1 MPHEYTY
8 QVELPAPA
16 KYPTEFS
23 PDSFS
28 TACFAASYE
37 DRRAAF
43 IEFLKKNPA
52 RDNFK
57 AAFHEIG
64 RMAAGEEPHVGILQ
78 AALDY
83 INTRRDCA
91 DFVMHSILRL
101 LYQFPNH
108 PLLPYDF
115 YKQAEAAV
123 IGFKYWP
130 DEPGFDSMCTWTEN
144 HHILFASAAYLAGQL
159 YPQAVF
165 TNSGQ
170 SAAEKKKVNRERIE
184 RWLDLRFQTGFSE
197 WLSHV
202 YYDEDLAALINLVEF
217 CDDPSIVKKSKQVID
232 LILLDIALNSFKG
245 VFASTHGRSYE
256 WVKKD
261 PAEEATSA
269 VSKLMFGRG
278 IFSMMD
284 NMSAVLFALS
294 EKYEL
299 PPFLFYV
306 ANADPTEFN
315 NRQRMGIRLSE
326 LHHWGLDPSRMEDGM
341 ALLTLEA
348 YLHPRTITGFVKMLD
363 AFKWWD
369 NEFFSPFAPYRG
381 LLRLAKRLRLLPLL
395 ARVLKKDITRNTR
408 EEVNLVT
415 YRTRHYQLSTA
426 VDYRKGY
433 GGDQQHIWQA
443 SLGGKA
449 VCFTTHPA
457 RLSGRVETPNYWAG
471 SGLLPRAAQYKNVAV
486 VFYKLKSIPALY
498 VPVHHFYTHAWL
510 PKGEFDEVTLDG
522 HWAFARKGKAYL
534 GLFSSNPTFWNING
548 ISPVPGVEISKE
560 PENFGN
566 EIISL
571 GKHQVW
577 LCELGDEEKSGSFA
591 DFCQGLLIAKTRVSG
606 LSVTYQSPSLGL
618 VKFGWRGDFLVDGKI
633 IPLKDFPRYDNPYGL
648 VPFGS
653 KEMRFEDDEAGK
665 LTVINEK

>member
-8 QVELPAPA
+8 QLTLPEPSE
-16 KYPTEFS
+16 YPKTFQ

-28 TACFAASYE
+28 TECFAMNYE
-37 DRRAAF
+37 DRRTAF
-43 IEFLKKNPA
+43 FEFLKNNPA

-57 AAFHEIG
+57 AAFHEVG
-64 RMAAGEEPHVGILQ
+64 RMAAGDNPHLGILQ

-83 INTRRDCA
+83 INQRRDCA
-91 DFVMHSILRL
+91 DFVMHSIIRL

-108 PLLPYDF
+108 PILPYDF
-115 YKQAEAAV
+115 YKEAELV
-123 IGFKYWP
+123 VLGFKYWP

-159 YPQAVF
+159 YPQAEF
-165 TNSGQ
+165 TNSRQ
-170 SAAEKKKVNRERIE
+170 SGEQKKRVNRERIL

-217 CDDPSIVKKSKQVID
+217 CDDLEIVEKSKKVID
-232 LILLDIALNSFKG
+232 LILLDIAINSFKG

-261 PAEEATSA
+261 PAEEATTA

-278 IFSMMD
+278 IFSMSD

-294 EKYEL
+294 EKYKL
-299 PPFLFYV
+299 PVFIFRV
-306 ANADPTEFN
+306 ANEDPVEFN

-326 LHHWGLDPSRMEDGM
+326 LHHWGLDPDRMEDGM

-348 YLHPRTITGFVKMLD
+348 YLHPRTITGFVNMLD

-381 LLRLAKRLRLLPLL
+381 LLKMAKRLRLLPLL
-395 ARVLKKDITRNTR
+395 ARVLEKDITRNTR
-408 EEVNLVT
+408 EEVNLIT
-415 YRTRHYQLSTA
+415 YRTRYYQLSTA

-471 SGLLPRAAQYKNVAV
+471 SGLLPRAAQYKNVTV
-486 VFYKLKSIPALY
+486 VLYKLKSIPALY
-498 VPVHHFYTHAWL
+498 VPVRHFYTHAWL
-510 PKGEFDEVTLDG
+510 PKNEFDEVLHDG
-522 HWAFARKGKAYL
+522 HWVFARKGKAYL
-534 GLFSSNPTFWNING
+534 GLYSSNPTFWNMNG
-548 ISPVPGVEISKE
+548 ISPVPGLEISKE
-560 PENFGN
+560 PNNFGN
-566 EIISL
+566 EIVAL
-571 GKHQVW
+571 GKRQVW
-577 LCELGDEEKSGSFA
+577 LCELGDEEKSGSFT
-591 DFCQGLLIAKTRVSG
+591 DFCQCLRMATPRVSG
-606 LSVTYQSPSLGL
+606 LSVTYQSPSQGL
-618 VKFGWRGDFLVDGKI
+618 VKFAWQGDFIVDGKT
-633 IPLKDFPRYDNPYGL
+633 IPLKEFPRYDNPYGC

-653 KEMRFEDDEAGK
+653 KEMVFEDKEGNFTLVLD
-665 LTVINEK
+665 